1 MTDKKSYRE
10 RPIRGQGIT
19 RYKTAHTPEKQ
30 SEPEINHPQTHTQ
43 PPVNVQTKSHTPSRS
58 NNRPQRSGGGRPQ
71 HRPATRP
78 GRHERPESKN
88 VPPPERGTLRI
99 VPIGGLEAIGQNCH
113 VYEYGEDIIIVDMGF
128 QFPEEDMP
136 GIDFIIPNLSYLKGK
151 EKNIRAVF
159 ITHGHMDHMGAVPY
173 LMPQIGNPPMYA
185 APLTAGIIQKRQ
197 EEFPRA
203 PKLKMIKVDSTK
215 SVPIGKHF
223 VVEPFHVNHN
233 ITDAFGLAIHTPV
246 GTIVNTGD
254 FKFDYTPVDDKPANM
269 NRLAQIGAKGVRA
282 LMSDSTNADSPG
294 YQISEAE
301 IGVNLDKIIAE
312 AKGRVIVGAFASL
325 LTRHQQVIDIAHKY
339 NRKVLLLGRSIHNY
353 VDIATRLKY
362 FNVPKNVL
370 IEENDFHKIPDD
382 KLIVIC
388 TGAMGQKNAALMR
401 IANNDHRLVQLKK
414 GDTVI
419 FSSSIIPG
427 NEASVQR
434 LQDSLA
440 RQGAK
445 VINNQMMDVHTG
457 GHAKREDLKLL
468 MRLMEPEYVIPIHGT
483 HTKLRAQAEIAESVG
498 IDPKKIFVADNG
510 QVIEFTKTKGTLT
523 TKRANTEYVYVDGL
537 GVGDV
542 SHVVLRERQAMAE
555 EGMFVIITT
564 IDAKTGTLIGNPDI
578 ISRGFI
584 FMKDHPE
591 LMGKVR
597 DKVKRILKD
606 ANPETP
612 AIDAY
617 LKEKIRNEVGQF
629 LYSQTRRRPMV
640 LPVINAI

>member
-1 MTDKKSYRE
+1 MTEKKSYRE

-19 RYKTAHTPEKQ
+19 RYKTAHTSDKP
-30 SEPEINHPQTHTQ
+30 SELENTRPQTHAQ
-43 PPVNVQTKSHTPSRS
+43 PQVNVQTKQHTQSRP
-58 NNRPQRSGGGRPQ
+58 NNRPQRSNGSRPQ
-71 HRPATRP
+71 HRPTTRP

-88 VPPPERGTLRI
+88 ISPAERGTLRI

-203 PKLKMIKVDSTK
+203 PKLKMIKIDSTK
-215 SVPIGKHF
+215 RVPIGKHF

-282 LMSDSTNADSPG
+282 LMGDSTNADSPG

-301 IGVNLDKIIAE
+301 IGVNLDKIISE

-370 IEENDFHKIPDD
+370 IEESDFHKVPDD

-483 HTKLRAQAEIAESVG
+483 HTKLRAHAEIAESVG

-510 QVIEFTKTKGTLT
+510 QIIEFTKTKGTLT
-523 TKRANTEYVYVDGL
+523 NKRANTEYVYVDGL

-584 FMKDHPE
+584 YMKDHPE

-597 DKVKRILKD
+597 DKIKRILKD
-606 ANPETP
+606 ANPDTP

>member
-1 MTDKKSYRE
+1 MEKKSYRE
-10 RPIRGQGIT
+10 RPMRGQGVT
-19 RYKTAHTPEKQ
+19 RYRRNQSSDSKTTDKPGKKTSRTTSSKSPRGRGKAPLRKQ
-30 SEPEINHPQTHTQ
+30 PKKI
-43 PPVNVQTKSHTPSRS
+43 
-58 NNRPQRSGGGRPQ
+58 
-71 HRPATRP
+71 AAA
-78 GRHERPESKN
+78 
-88 VPPPERGTLRI
+88 ERGTLRVI
-99 VPIGGLEAIGQNCH
+99 PIGGLEAIGQNCTI
-113 VYEYGEDIIIVDMGF
+113 YEYGEDIIIVDMGF

-197 EEFPRA
+197 DEFPRA
-203 PKLKMIKVDSTK
+203 PKLKMIKIDSTK
-215 SVPIGKHF
+215 RVPIGKHF

-282 LMSDSTNADSPG
+282 LMADSTNADSPG

-301 IGVNLDKIIAE
+301 IGVNLEKVIGE
-312 AKGRVIVGAFASL
+312 AKGRIIVGAFASL
-325 LTRHQQVIDIAHKY
+325 LTRHQQIIDIAHKN

-362 FNVPKNVL
+362 FDIPKNVL
-370 IEENDFHKIPDD
+370 IEESDFHKTPDD
-382 KLIVIC
+382 KLVIIC

-401 IANNDHRLVQLKK
+401 IANKDHRLVSLKK

-434 LQDSLA
+434 LQDSLT
-440 RQGAK
+440 RQGAR
-445 VINNQMMDVHTG
+445 VVNNQMMDVHTG

-468 MRLMEPEYVIPIHGT
+468 QRLIDPEFFIPIHGT
-483 HTKLRAQAEIAESVG
+483 HFKLRAHADIAESTGV
-498 IDPKKIFVADNG
+498 DPKKIFVADNG
-510 QVIEFTKTKGTLT
+510 QIIEFTKTKGTLT
-523 TKRANTEYVYVDGL
+523 NKRANTDHVYVDGL

-555 EGMFVIITT
+555 EGMFVIIATV
-564 IDAKTGTLIGNPDI
+564 DGKTGGIVGNPDI

-584 FMKDHPE
+584 YMKDHPE
-591 LMGKVR
+591 LLGKVR

-606 ANPETP
+606 SDPETP
-612 AIDAY
+612 AFDAY

-640 LPVINAI
+640 LPVINEV

>member
-1 MTDKKSYRE
+1 MEKKSYRE
-10 RPIRGQGIT
+10 RPMRGQGIT
-19 RYKTAHTPEKQ
+19 RYRRNQ
-30 SEPEINHPQTHTQ
+30 SSD
-43 PPVNVQTKSHTPSRS
+43 TKSTEK
-58 NNRPQRSGGGRPQ
+58 NTTKQNRPTNKPPRGKSSFVRKEQ
-71 HRPATRP
+71 
-78 GRHERPESKN
+78 KN
-88 VPPPERGTLRI
+88 VTATERGTLRI
-99 VPIGGLEAIGQNCH
+99 IPIGGLEAIGQNCH
-113 VYEYGEDIIIVDMGF
+113 IYEYGEDIVIVDMGF

-185 APLTAGIIQKRQ
+185 APLTAGIIEKRQ

-203 PKLKMIKVDSTK
+203 PKLKMIKVDTTK
-215 SVPIGKHF
+215 KIPIGKHF

-282 LMSDSTNADSPG
+282 LMVDSTNADSPG

-301 IGVNLDKIIAE
+301 IGVNLEKIVAN

-362 FNVPKNVL
+362 FNVPKNIL
-370 IEENDFHKIPDD
+370 IEESDFRKIPDD

-468 MRLMEPEYVIPIHGT
+468 MRLMLPEYVIPIHGT

-498 IDPKKIFVADNG
+498 VEPNKIFVADNG
-510 QVIEFTKTKGTLT
+510 QIIEFNKTKGTLT
-523 TKRANTEYVYVDGL
+523 NKKANTDYIYVDGL

-555 EGMFVIITT
+555 EGMFVIIAT
-564 IDAKTGTLIGNPDI
+564 IDGKTGGIIGNPDI

-584 FMKDHPE
+584 YMKDHPE
-591 LMGKVR
+591 LLGKVR

-606 ANPETP
+606 NDPKTP
-612 AIDAY
+612 AIDSY

-640 LPVINAI
+640 LPVINEI

>member
-1 MTDKKSYRE
+1 MDKKEYRA
-10 RPIRGQGIT
+10 RPMRGQGVT
-19 RYKTAHTPEKQ
+19 RYKAGRNTATDKTEA
-30 SEPEINHPQTHTQ
+30 NQTS
-43 PPVNVQTKSHTPSRS
+43 KK
-58 NNRPQRSGGGRPQ
+58 PQ
-71 HRPATRP
+71 HHSRGKTNRDNNQRQPVKKIAPA
-78 GRHERPESKN
+78 
-88 VPPPERGTLRI
+88 ERGTLRVI
-99 VPIGGLEAIGQNCH
+99 PIGGLEAIGQNCT

-136 GIDFIIPNLSYLKGK
+136 GIDFLIPNLSYLKGK

-173 LMPQIGNPPMYA
+173 LMPKIGNPPMYA

-197 EEFPRA
+197 DEFPRA
-203 PKLKMIKVDSTK
+203 PKLKMIKIDSTK
-215 SVPIGKHF
+215 RVPIGKHF

-269 NRLAQIGAKGVRA
+269 NRLAQIGAKGVLA
-282 LMSDSTNADSPG
+282 LMADSTNADSPG

-301 IGVNLDKIIAE
+301 IGVNLEKVIAD

-362 FNVPKNVL
+362 FNIPKNVL
-370 IEENDFHKIPDD
+370 IEESDFHKTPDD
-382 KLIVIC
+382 KLVVIC

-401 IANNDHRLVQLKK
+401 IANKDHRLVQVKK

-434 LQDSLA
+434 LQDSLT

-457 GHAKREDLKLL
+457 GHAKKEDLKLL
-468 MRLMEPEYVIPIHGT
+468 QRLIQPEYFIPIHGT
-483 HTKLRAQAEIAESVG
+483 HFKLRAHADVAESVG

-510 QVIEFTKTKGTLT
+510 QIIEFSKTKGVLT
-523 TKRANTEYVYVDGL
+523 NKRVNTDHVYVDGL

-555 EGMFVIITT
+555 EGMFVIIAT
-564 IDAKTGTLIGNPDI
+564 IDSKTGSLIGNPDI

-584 FMKDHPE
+584 YMKDHPE
-591 LMGKVR
+591 LLGKVR
-597 DKVKRILKD
+597 EKVKKILKD
-606 ANPETP
+606 KDQDTP
-612 AIDAY
+612 ALDSY
-617 LKEKIRNEVGQF
+617 LKDKIRNEVGQF

-640 LPVINAI
+640 LPVINDV

>member
-1 MTDKKSYRE
+1 MTDKKVFRE
-10 RPIRGQGIT
+10 RPVRGQGIT
-19 RYKTAHTPEKQ
+19 RYKTTRPNIKSDENTSNKPQPKPE
-30 SEPEINHPQTHTQ
+30 HPHQGS
-43 PPVNVQTKSHTPSRS
+43 PRR
-58 NNRPQRSGGGRPQ
+58 RPHQNDRRT
-71 HRPATRP
+71 ARP
-78 GRHERPESKN
+78 GRHERPENKRIA
-88 VPPPERGTLRI
+88 PTERGTLRI

-185 APLTAGIIQKRQ
+185 APLTAGIILKRQ

-203 PKLKMIKVDSTK
+203 PKIKMIKVDTTK
-215 SVPIGKHF
+215 RIPIGKHF

-282 LMSDSTNADSPG
+282 LMADSTNADSPG

-301 IGVNLDKIIAE
+301 IGVNLDKIISE

-362 FNVPKNVL
+362 FNIPKNVL
-370 IEENDFHKIPDD
+370 VEETDFHKIPDD
-382 KLIVIC
+382 KMVVIC

-401 IANNDHRLVQLKK
+401 IANNDHRLIQVKK

-483 HTKLRAQAEIAESVG
+483 HTKLRAHAEIAESVG

-523 TKRANTEYVYVDGL
+523 NKRANTEYVYVDGL

-584 FMKDHPE
+584 YMKDHPE

-597 DKVKRILKD
+597 DKIKRILKD
-606 ANPETP
+606 ANPDTP
-612 AIDAY
+612 AIDSY

-629 LYSQTRRRPMV
+629 LYAQTRRRPMV
-640 LPVINAI
+640 LPVINAV

>member
-1 MTDKKSYRE
+1 MDNKSFNA
-10 RPIRGQGIT
+10 RPLRGQGT
-19 RYKTAHTPEKQ
+19 SRYRPSAAASDKTDQPSIKPNKPHNPAFKGRRPTGNAPRPNTPK
-30 SEPEINHPQTHTQ
+30 
-43 PPVNVQTKSHTPSRS
+43 PV
-58 NNRPQRSGGGRPQ
+58 
-71 HRPATRP
+71 ATAD
-78 GRHERPESKN
+78 
-88 VPPPERGTLRI
+88 RGTLRI
-99 VPIGGLEAIGQNCH
+99 IPIGGLEAIGQNCTI
-113 VYEYGEDIIIVDMGF
+113 YEFGEDIIIVDMGF

-185 APLTAGIIQKRQ
+185 APLTAGIIMKRQ
-197 EEFPRA
+197 EEFTRA
-203 PKLKMIKVDSTK
+203 PKLKMIKIDSTK
-215 SVPIGKHF
+215 QVPIGKHF

-269 NRLAQIGAKGVRA
+269 NRLAQIGAKGVLA
-282 LMSDSTNADSPG
+282 LMADSTNADSPG
-294 YQISEAE
+294 YQISEAD
-301 IGVNLDKIIAE
+301 IGVNLEKIIGE

-325 LTRHQQVIDIAHKY
+325 LTRHQQIIDIAAKY

-362 FNVPKNVL
+362 FNIPKNIL
-370 IEENDFHKIPDD
+370 IEEHDFHKVPDD
-382 KLIVIC
+382 KLVVIC

-401 IANNDHRLVQLKK
+401 IANDDHRLISVKQ

-434 LQDSLA
+434 LQDSLTRRGA
-440 RQGAK
+440 R

-468 MRLMEPEYVIPIHGT
+468 QFLIQPEYFIPIHGT
-483 HTKLRAQAEIAESVG
+483 HFKLRAHADVAESAG

-510 QVIEFTKTKGTLT
+510 QIIEFTKTKGVLT
-523 TKRANTEYVYVDGL
+523 NKKVPTDHVYVDGL

-555 EGMFVIITT
+555 EGMFVIICTVN
-564 IDAKTGTLIGNPDI
+564 AQTGQMIGNPDI

-584 FMKDHPE
+584 YMKDHPE
-591 LMGKVR
+591 LLGKVR
-597 DKVKRILKD
+597 DKIKKIIAEGK
-606 ANPETP
+606 PETP
-612 AIDAY
+612 TFDTF
-617 LKEKIRNEVGQF
+617 LKDKIRNDVGQF
-629 LYSQTRRRPMV
+629 LYAQTRRRPMI
-640 LPVINAI
+640 LPVINEI